1 MCLRLPWQRHAWS
14 ALVAHTAGGPL
25 IAVHVQLHFFDNLL
39 NDFITG
45 DGRYSLLHIIQG
57 LQKIRQF
64 LADGSFLVVV
74 TLALRLVLNSKH
86 AQSLNNKKKK
96 LPMHKQSDSLRWQ
109 QTSRSL
115 TAGSARLSR
124 LAWFYTWHRGESCNY
139 EVGAGREMRGS

>member
-1 MCLRLPWQRHAWS
+1 MCLRSPWQRHAWS

-86 AQSLNNKKKK
+86 ARKSYQCTNKVI
-96 LPMHKQSDSLRWQ
+96 LC
-109 QTSRSL
+109 
-115 TAGSARLSR
+115 AGSSPRAPSR
-124 LAWFYTWHRGESCNY
+124 QGPRDFHVSLGSTQKRKLQLWGGRGK
-139 EVGAGREMRGS
+139 

>member
-1 MCLRLPWQRHAWS
+1 MRQGDLRGLAEDRGRGQSFRRVGAMCLRLPWQRHTWS

-64 LADGSFLVVV
+64 LADGSFLGVV
-74 TLALRLVLNSKH
+74 TLALRIVLNSKYSKRKSC
-86 AQSLNNKKKK
+86 QCTNKAG
-96 LPMHKQSDSLRWQ
+96 LC
-109 QTSRSL
+109 
-115 TAGSARLSR
+115 AGS
-124 LAWFYTWHRGESCNY
+124 
-139 EVGAGREMRGS
+139 